1 MSDVRMI
8 ESLSRRRALALG
20 FAGMAAS
27 SLGACE
33 STSGRQRLPELTYGH
48 LGVIRLDVSRID
60 IVNEYRSPLAAPHVD
75 HVMPVPPERTL
86 ERWARDRLAATGAAG
101 AIARY
106 TIQDAKMLEAE
117 LRRTPGVRGAFTTDQ
132 SQRYDLSL
140 AASLEILDDRTNIRQ
155 AYASA
160 ASTRFRTVPEGIS
173 LNERE
178 KVWFDL
184 VEASM
189 NDINAELDRQ
199 IRANMARFMRS

>member
-1 MSDVRMI
+1 MFADRSTDN
-8 ESLSRRRALALG
+8 LTRRRVMVLGLAGL
-20 FAGMAAS
+20 AAS
-27 SLGACE
+27 SLAAC
-33 STSGRQRLPELTYGH
+33 SDSPARQRLPELTYGH
-48 LGVIRLDVSRID
+48 LGTFRLDVARID
-60 IVNEYRSPLAAPHVD
+60 IVNQYRSPLTAPHVD

-106 TIQDAKMLEAE
+106 TIEDAKMIETE
-117 LRRTPGVRGAFTTDQ
+117 LKRTQGVRGAFTTDQ
-132 SQRYDLSL
+132 AQRYDLSM
-140 AASLEILDDRTNIRQ
+140 AASLEILDDRGLIRQ

-160 ASTRFRTVPEGIS
+160 AATRFRTVPEGIS
-173 LNERE
+173 INERE

-199 IRANMARFMRS
+199 IRANMARFLRV